1 MQWLVKVKWLIVNV
15 NAVLCCGHTLISR
28 ISISVC
34 FLRERENHVYMSLNL
49 QLKNVETIGFQFLHN
64 NAFSFTYPFHHQY
77 HTHASLS
84 FPSPPQTRFRP
95 PTTVFSALTAE
106 QSATPPVR
114 MVAVVGNGAASP
126 LKSASW
132 EQVMLHTVTYPLK
145 FSFLQLLYQIQ

>member
-15 NAVLCCGHTLISR
+15 NAVLCCGNTLISR
-28 ISISVC
+28 ISISC
-34 FLRERENHVYMSLNL
+34 FLRERENPVYMSLNL